1 MDARH
6 LIQQYIEKL
15 LTLNGQDLILK
26 AGVSPRIRVGNSIRE
41 VDLAPMTSEQSFQLA
56 EVLLSPTQKASLE
69 KNRSVD
75 FAFSLTDGG
84 QRFRTNIF
92 YQQGLLSYVIRNLW
106 RTIPSLEELRLPPTL
121 KNVALCKSGII
132 LVGGVVASGKTTTI
146 NAMIEMMNQN
156 ASRHIVMIEDPIEY
170 LHTDKRC
177 VINQREIGQD
187 AVDFHSA
194 MKYVVR
200 QSPDVV
206 VIGEMRDAETF
217 QFAVSSAEVG
227 RLVIGTVHARS
238 VTQIFERIVGFFPLD
253 QREAVLN
260 SLYPNISC
268 FAVQQLLVG
277 KSGDVLVPAMEVM
290 IGNYTI
296 QQLVKERKFDKISQ
310 VLRNS
315 MQEGMMTMDQSVL
328 ELWRAGLISKEVAF
342 QASARPEELETLMK
356 GISLESSGGKILGG

>member
-15 LTLNGQDLILK
+15 LAVNGQDLILK
-26 AGVSPRIRVGNSIRE
+26 AGVSPRIRVGNAIRDSE
-41 VDLAPMTSEQSFQLA
+41 LPLITSEQCFQLA
-56 EVLLSPTQKASLE
+56 EVLLSPSQKSALE

-75 FAFSLTDGG
+75 FAFSLTEGG
-84 QRFRTNIF
+84 QRFRANIF

-106 RTIPSLEELRLPPTL
+106 RSIPSLEELKLPPIL
-121 KNVALCKSGII
+121 KEVALSKSGII

-156 ASRHIVMIEDPIEY
+156 VSRHIVMIEDPIEY
-170 LHTDKRC
+170 LHTDRRC

-187 AVDFHSA
+187 AIDFQSA

-217 QFAVSSAEVG
+217 QFAVASAEVG
-227 RLVIGTVHARS
+227 RLVIATVHARS
-238 VTQIFERIVGFFPLD
+238 VTQIFERITGFFPVE

-277 KSGDVLVPAMEVM
+277 KSGDVLVPSMEIM
-290 IGNYTI
+290 LGNYTTR
-296 QQLVKERKFDKISQ
+296 QLVKERKFDKILQ
-310 VLRNS
+310 ALRNGKE
-315 MQEGMMTMDQSVL
+315 EGMMTMDQSVL
-328 ELWRAGLISKEVAF
+328 ELWRGGQITKEVAF
-342 QASARPEELETLMK
+342 QASVRPEELETLMK
-356 GISLESSGGKILGG
+356 GISLEGAGGKILGG